1 MTLLYWKLQQKTLL
15 INRKI
20 PEAQEETKEW
30 KLEQQRSMKSL
41 GSAFGN
47 DMRKIKGQLELTRDT
62 KGHSREFYRCV
73 YAENRKKLR
82 GM

>member
-20 PEAQEETKEW
+20 PEAQEETQEW

-47 DMRKIKGQLELTRDT
+47 DMRKMKSQLELTRDT
-62 KGHSREFYRCV
+62 KAHSREFYRCV